1 MRGTMT
7 KNLSGSLSYLSFC
20 PDALPPNP
28 SLVLDANL
36 AELLIRAN
44 KHLAVLNTLASDIPD
59 ADLFIS
65 TYVRKEALMSSQI
78 EGTQC
83 TLDDIFD
90 PYASTSTD
98 ADVAD
103 VVNYVHAI
111 HEAMRLREQLPICNR
126 LIKEVH
132 AVLMQGVRG
141 EEKAPGEFRV
151 TQNWVGPSGCTL
163 KDARYVPPNV
173 GDMQLL
179 MGNLEKYMN
188 DANNYDPLVN
198 AALIHYQFETI
209 HPFLDGNGR
218 VGRLLVLLYLLEK
231 GALAQPVLYVSYYL
245 KKNQTE
251 YYDRLT
257 EARRSGNFEQW
268 VRFFLEAVDVAAVD
282 ACKTTEQ
289 IKVLY
294 NQNAVL
300 VRSQKRR
307 ANKLVG
313 LLDYLGGHPIVSI
326 SAVSEGLGVSF
337 NTASSYIEAFV
348 ELGIL
353 KETTRARRNR
363 TFAYEAYLQLLRD
376 GTE

>member
-1 MRGTMT
+1 MRGTMA
-7 KNLSGSLSYLSFC
+7 KNLSGSLSYLSFR
-20 PDALPPNP
+20 PDILPPKP
-28 SLVLDANL
+28 PLVLDADL
-36 AELLIRAN
+36 TELLIQAN
-44 KHLAVLNTLASDIPD
+44 KHLAVLNTLACNIPD
-59 ADLFIS
+59 TDLFVS

-83 TLDDIFD
+83 TLDDILD
-90 PYASTSTD
+90 PYADASTD

-103 VVNYVHAI
+103 VVNYVNAM
-111 HEAMRLREQLPICNR
+111 HEAMRLRERLPLCNR

-141 EEKAPGEFRV
+141 EEKDPGEFRV
-151 TQNWVGPSGCTL
+151 TQNWVGPSGCTI

-173 GDMQLL
+173 DDMQLL
-179 MGNLEKYMN
+179 MSNLEKFINEDSSYN
-188 DANNYDPLVN
+188 PLVN

-231 GALAQPVLYVSYYL
+231 GVLTEPVLYVSYYL

-268 VRFFLEAVDVAAVD
+268 VRFFLEAVDVAADD

-289 IKVLY
+289 IKALY
-294 NQNAVL
+294 RQNAIL

-313 LLDYLGGHPIVSI
+313 LLDYLGSHPIVSVGG
-326 SAVSEGLGVSF
+326 VSEGLGVSF
-337 NTASSYIEAFV
+337 NTANTYIETFV

-353 KETTRARRNR
+353 EETTKARRNR
-363 TFAYEAYLQLLRD
+363 TFAYEAYLQILRD